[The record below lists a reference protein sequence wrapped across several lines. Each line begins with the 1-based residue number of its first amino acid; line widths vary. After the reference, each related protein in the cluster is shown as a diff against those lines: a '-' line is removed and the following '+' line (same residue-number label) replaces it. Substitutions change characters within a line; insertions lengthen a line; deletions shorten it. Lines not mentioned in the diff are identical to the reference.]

1 MKNFSRPKVGIAASN
16 HFHCRQEGIGD
27 RKLYEDLMFP
37 QCADGC
43 FENVKLE
50 GRTTG
55 ASLITRGGNSGES
68 RDCCSINIY
77 ISNNVQG
84 VNNSVLVGSNVNLGD
99 PGVYLSFEGL
109 KLDNKGFQKSSKKK
123 GSDFSQGMCWMLLVV
138 LVITSLFLNLT

>member
-1 MKNFSRPKVGIAASN
+1 
-16 HFHCRQEGIGD
+16 
-27 RKLYEDLMFP
+27 MFP
-37 QCADGC
+37 QGADGC

-50 GRTTG
+50 GRNTG
-55 ASLITRGGNSGES
+55 AALIARGGSSGEF
-68 RDCCSINIY
+68 RECCSINIY

-109 KLDNKGFQKSSKKK
+109 ELDKGFQKTSKKK

-138 LVITSLFLNLT
+138 LVIISLFLNLI